1 MIREIKRSDYEKI
14 YQLGSELHENFR
26 CLYHLEEVLKNDY
39 FKILVYEKDSTVL
52 AFLMYTL
59 LEGTID
65 IVDLIVDKNFRR
77 QHIATFL
84 MDELITKS
92 HVGDKLYL
100 EVRVDN
106 EAAITLYEK
115 FGFQVI
121 HTRKKYYGDKDAY
134 VMERVNENE

>member
-1 MIREIKRSDYEKI
+1 MCIRDS
-14 YQLGSELHENFR
+14 
-26 CLYHLEEVLKNDY
+26 LYHLEEVLKNDY